1 MSHYTCS
8 TIGRKR
14 LLAVGIQS
22 LLGLALVAEAGLV
35 HAQSL
40 EELME
45 GEGVVL
51 EEIVVT
57 GFRNALRNASAAK
70 RDTVYVSDSVFS
82 EDVGKF
88 PDLNIAE
95 AINRVPGIQ
104 LNREIDGS
112 GLNIAI
118 RGLNTNFT
126 KVTLN
131 GSQIAVASSGRT
143 DTASVNRE
151 LDLDVFPTEFFSRL
165 DVNKSPVASML
176 EGGLAGTVNMRSTR
190 PFDTTTDHISYQA
203 QLGYGEL
210 SEKYSPRGSVIG
222 SWKNEAQTFGVV
234 VGLAGVS
241 NKIVTQGYETI
252 GWTNANLTFDQCGT
266 TPTGQNTYGGSP
278 AGSDCNLTGGNGFII
293 GNPVNRTRAGAAIG
307 SPGYHVTPNNSLIV
321 GEFGA
326 EYGPGTIIDNDF
338 LLDVNPGLTT
348 DQISDA
354 LIPRLGRPHYSEGDR
369 DRVASLVSFEWI
381 PSDFTTFFL
390 DVLYAEADREFN
402 RLDMM
407 MVGRNSQLVPTN
419 LEVDSNNVVTYGEFH
434 NAQFFL
440 EARPYTETLDFYNIN
455 PGMTLLFGDDMSV
468 DLEMN
473 TSRSEW
479 FRESPTVGITS
490 RMGGGVV
497 ATYHNRGGDAPLVES
512 NLDLNDPDNVVG
524 WNWERA
530 YIQNEARETETLG
543 GRLDFTKGDDLTNIK
558 VGLAYDEV
566 SRIIV
571 AYDASYSWENDEV
584 RPTIS
589 NNALPDYM
597 MPGPA
602 GFVTVN
608 YDRLFADT
616 NYYALSANAPI
627 IGTSSTSAPTGEVI
641 EETVGAYL
649 EGNMVLDLF
658 SRPLR
663 LNGGV
668 RYVMTDQEIHGLQV
682 LGEGYSV
689 ESAMSDY
696 SEALP
701 SFNAAWDWNDNLVI
715 RSSVSRTLTRA
726 NPVEMMPNLTFSDQS
741 AQSASQGNPA
751 LTPFLANN
759 FDIGLEWYTEDEGY
773 AAINYFR
780 KDIEGFT
787 YTASE
792 SVPFS
797 SLGIPFNQLSGAQ
810 QTAITQRGGPDAATV
825 FLNQPQNAE
834 GKLNLSGVELLWV
847 QPLSNLM
854 QGLGYTV
861 NYTTVDQKTS
871 GSNTPTFATGVSE
884 NIFNLTGYFENEHL
898 TMRLSYSWYDDQI
911 GSGLNADN
919 VTGAQRFIE
928 SRGQW
933 DFSGSY
939 QFTDL
944 PTAPKITLNLINFAS
959 DPQREIF
966 SHGNAPYTY
975 YDPGY
980 TAIIGISGTFY

>member
-1 MSHYTCS
+1 MSHNTG
-8 TIGRKR
+8 TMIGRKR
-14 LLAVGIQS
+14 LLAAGIQS
-22 LLGLALVAEAGLV
+22 LLGLTLVSGAGQL

-45 GEGVVL
+45 GEGVML

-176 EGGLAGTVNMRSTR
+176 EGGLAGTVDMRSAR
-190 PFDTTTDHISYQA
+190 PFDTTTNHISYQT

-210 SEKYSPRGSVIG
+210 SEKYSPRGSVLG
-222 SWKNEAQTFGVV
+222 SWKNEANSFGVV
-234 VGLAGVS
+234 AGLAGVS
-241 NKIVTQGYETI
+241 NKVVTQGYETI
-252 GWTNANLTFDQCGT
+252 GWTNANLTYDQCGVN
-266 TPTGQNTYGGSP
+266 PPGGSFGGSP
-278 AGSDCNLTGGNGFII
+278 AGPDCNLTGGNGFII
-293 GNPVNRTRAGAAIG
+293 GNPVNRTRAGAAIS

-321 GEFGA
+321 GSSGT
-326 EYGPGTIIDNDF
+326 EYGPGSIIDNAF

-369 DRVASLVSFEWI
+369 DRVAGLLSFEWI
-381 PSDFTTFFL
+381 PTDFTTFFL

-419 LEVDSNNVVTYGEFH
+419 MEVDANNVVTYGEFH

-440 EARPYTETLDFYNIN
+440 EARPYTETLDFYSIN
-455 PGMTLLFGDDMSV
+455 PGMTFLFGDDMSL

-479 FRESPTVGITS
+479 FRESPTVGIQS

-497 ATYHNRGGDAPLVES
+497 ATYRNQGGDAPVVES
-512 NLDLNDPDNVVG
+512 NLDLNDPGNVVG

-543 GRLDFTKGDDLTNIK
+543 GRLDFTRGDDLTNIK
-558 VGLAYDEV
+558 AGLAYDEV

-571 AYDASYSWENDEV
+571 AYDASYRWENDEV
-584 RPTIS
+584 RPTVS
-589 NNALPDYM
+589 NNDLPGYM

-602 GFVTVN
+602 GFVTVD
-608 YDRLFADT
+608 YASLFADT
-616 NYYALSANAPI
+616 NYYALSADAPI
-627 IGTSSTSAPTGEVI
+627 VGTSSTSAPTGEVV
-641 EETVGAYL
+641 EETLGVYV
-649 EGNMVLDLF
+649 EGNTVMDLF

-668 RYVMTDQEIHGLQV
+668 RYITTDQEINGLQV
-682 LGEGYSV
+682 IGDGYSV
-689 ESAMSDY
+689 QTATADY
-696 SEALP
+696 SEVLP
-701 SFNAAWDWNDNLVI
+701 SFNAAWDWNENLLI
-715 RSSVSRTLTRA
+715 RSSVARTLTRA
-726 NPVEMMPNLTFSDQS
+726 NPIEMMPNLTYTDQS
-741 AQSASQGNPA
+741 AQSASEGNPA
-751 LTPFLANN
+751 LSPYLANN

-787 YTASE
+787 YTASR

-797 SLGIPFNQLSGAQ
+797 ALDIPFNQLSGNQ
-810 QTAITQRGGPDAATV
+810 QTAINQRGGPDTATV
-825 FLNQPQNAE
+825 WVNQPQNAE
-834 GKLNLSGVELLWV
+834 GKLKLSGVELLWV
-847 QPLSNLM
+847 QPLSFVM

-861 NYTTVDQKTS
+861 NFTTVDQKTS

-884 NIFNLTGYFENEHL
+884 NIFNLTGYYENERL
-898 TMRLSYSWYDDQI
+898 TMRLSYSWYDEQI

-919 VTGAQRFIE
+919 VAGAQRFIE

-939 QFTDL
+939 EFSNL
-944 PTAPKITLNLINFAS
+944 PTSPKLTLNLINFAG

-966 SHGNAPYTY
+966 SHGNAPFTY

-980 TAIIGISGTFY
+980 TAILGISGTFY